1 MATSTITRFRRPWA
15 SFNYLIGIIGIAA
28 LIVPLLAMSAQAEKV
43 LRVGLQ
49 SMPPFKANAY
59 SGNGPP
65 GVFLWNA
72 LYDTLTDIDVT
83 GAVQPMI
90 AARWENVDPKTWRF
104 HLRPNVKFHNGK
116 PVTSRAVIEAV
127 NFLIDDGGKL
137 SVSRNIRN
145 VGIAEIIAEDDLTFV
160 IKTEQPNP
168 IVPTQMAILPFFEP
182 DHFKDVGIEKFTV
195 DPVGTGPF
203 ALTEFTPNGADLTAF
218 ADYWRGRANI
228 DRLVLQ
234 EIPEGPARVQALI
247 SEQIDIDIAVVAD
260 TFDQIRAAGG
270 SIDTSPAPRVMGL
283 SLVSAG
289 QKDGRGKTTPFA
301 DKRVRRAVNI
311 AVDRQAI
318 IDNLLG
324 GIGIPAT
331 SAATP
336 GTFGYDKTI
345 KPYPYDPEEARRLL
359 AEAGYADGFDL
370 LVTAIVTDPAQ
381 RLMYEQAVIDIN
393 RNTPIRAELTPI
405 TFATWLKNWQQG
417 TWPGDAFGFGY
428 FLAPEMDVASAFNF
442 TSCKKKPEVSVYYC
456 DEAEMTILAEAQ
468 KEFDPAIRKGILQK
482 LLRVHFEN
490 SPILAL
496 IQTQDSMGVGPRV
509 KNFKNV
515 NLKLNYGEMDVE
527 D

>member
-1 MATSTITRFRRPWA
+1 MTTSIFAGLHRVWATFKY
-15 SFNYLIGIIGIAA
+15 SFGIIALAA
-28 LIVPLLAMSAQAEKV
+28 LVVPLLAPSAQAEKV

-83 GAVQPMI
+83 GAVNPMI
-90 AARWENVDPKTWRF
+90 AESWENVNPTTWRF
-104 HLRPNVKFHNGK
+104 QIRPGVTFHNGR

-127 NFLIDDGGKL
+127 GFLTDDGGKL

-145 VGIAEIIAEDDLTFV
+145 VGIAEITEDGDLAFIITT
-160 IKTEQPNP
+160 KTPNP

-182 DHFKDVGIEKFTV
+182 DHFKDVGIEGFTV
-195 DPVGTGPF
+195 NPVGTGAF
-203 ALTEFTPNGADLTAF
+203 ALTEFTPNGADLA
-218 ADYWRGRANI
+218 AYDAYWGGRANI
-228 DRLVLQ
+228 DRLVLE
-234 EIPEGPARVQALI
+234 EIPEGPARVLALI
-247 SEQIDIDIAVVAD
+247 SGQIDIDIAVIAD
-260 TFDQIRAAGG
+260 TFEQIRAVGG
-270 SIDTSPAPRVMGL
+270 SINTSPAPRVMGI
-283 SLVSAG
+283 SLISAG
-289 QKDGRGKTTPFA
+289 QKDGRGATTPFA
-301 DKRVRRAVNI
+301 DKRVRRAVNL

-336 GTFGYDKTI
+336 GTFGYDKSI
-345 KPYPYDPEEARRLL
+345 KPYTYDPAEANRLL
-359 AEAGYADGFDL
+359 SEAGFADGFDL

-405 TFATWLKNWQQG
+405 TFSTWLSNWQKG

-442 TSCKKKPEVSVYYC
+442 TSCKKTPEVSVYYC
-456 DEAEMTILAEAQ
+456 NEEEMAILAEAQ
-468 KEFDPAIRKGILQK
+468 KEFDPDIRKGILQK

-490 SPILAL
+490 SPILSL

-509 KNFKNV
+509 MNFENV
-515 NLKLNYGEMDVE
+515 NLKLNYSKLDVV